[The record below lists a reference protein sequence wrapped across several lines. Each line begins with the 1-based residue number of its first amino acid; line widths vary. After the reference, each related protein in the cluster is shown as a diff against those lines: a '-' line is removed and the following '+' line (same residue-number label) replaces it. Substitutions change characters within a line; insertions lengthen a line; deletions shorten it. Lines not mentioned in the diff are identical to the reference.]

1 MFMPLKITCAA
12 IISTIPYNYT
22 SLDYSAAPK
31 VNSLVT
37 MDVIKPEPPKNK
49 NTMEYNTTTK
59 QEYLDSI
66 IEKSFY
72 TPIINQLKQKAP

>member
-1 MFMPLKITCAA
+1 MLTPLKITCAA

-37 MDVIKPEPPKNK
+37 MNVMEPEPPKNK
-49 NTMEYNTTTK
+49 NIMEYNTTTK

-72 TPIINQLKQKAP
+72 TPIINQLEQKAP